1 MKAID
6 NVKEILLSTAKEV
19 IRDQGLADFNIRT
32 IAKKAGVS
40 IGTVYNYYPSK
51 SELVFETMEML
62 LRECVSVIE
71 TEKNEDLF
79 MEFRNI
85 YFSILHYFDLFQGDI
100 MDDLASLAS
109 SKNTPRSTVQMQHM
123 SIFKD
128 TFLKII
134 QRHRTEINPIIF
146 DRFGMTKVIELILVI
161 FTSYLRKGNQKY
173 ELIDFTLRRLLS
185 K

>member
-6 NVKEILLSTAKEV
+6 NVKETLLTTAKNV

-32 IAKKAGVS
+32 IAKQSGVS

-62 LRECVSVIE
+62 LKECVSVIE
-71 TEKNEDLF
+71 KENNDDLF
-79 MEFRNI
+79 MEFRHI
-85 YFSILHYFDLFQGDI
+85 YFSILNYFDLFKGDI
-100 MDDLASLAS
+100 MDDLALLAS

-123 SIFKD
+123 SIFNE
-128 TFLKII
+128 TFRKII
-134 QRHRTEINPIIF
+134 ERHHEEINPEVINE
-146 DRFGMTKVIELILVI
+146 FGMNKVIELILTI

-173 ELIDFTLRRLLS
+173 EIIDFTLRKLLS
-185 K
+185 